1 VAVIGHG
8 HWGKNHVR
16 NFHDLG
22 ALTVVCDRDPERRL
36 AVENA
41 YPGTETCAD
50 VEDVLSMDN
59 VQGVVLATPAE
70 THEALALRCLEAGR
84 DVLVEKPLALT
95 VAGGERLVA
104 KARESGRILMVG
116 HILEYHPGIQA
127 LQDLVASGGVGT
139 LQYVYSNRLNLGKV
153 RREENILWSF
163 APHDV
168 AFMLRLLG
176 EMPVEVAASGGNYVH
191 PEIADVTVTTL
202 GFPGGVRGHIHVSWL
217 HPFKEQ
223 KLVVVGDK
231 GMAVFDD
238 QTKSLELYE
247 HGIEWV
253 GEVPVARK
261 AEPQQLPYPDAEPL
275 REECQAF
282 LNAISTR
289 QPPITDGES
298 GLRVLR
304 VLSACQ
310 TSMEK
315 GGVVEQM
322 GTTENGYYRHATAI
336 IDPGATIGEGTKIW
350 HFCHVMGSA
359 TIGRDCILG
368 QNSFVGEQCTIG
380 NRVKIQNNVSIYQGV
395 DLEDDV
401 FCGPSMVFTNVRN
414 PRAHVERKEA
424 FERTHVG
431 RGATLGANCTVVC
444 GNKIGRFAT
453 VAAGAVVTSDVPD
466 YALVMGVP
474 ARPAGWMCACGER
487 LASAAESTPAV
498 LSCSECGQA
507 YVLGDKGLC
516 PESATA

>member
-1 VAVIGHG
+1 
-8 HWGKNHVR
+8 
-16 NFHDLG
+16 
-22 ALTVVCDRDPERRL
+22 
-36 AVENA
+36 
-41 YPGTETCAD
+41 
-50 VEDVLSMDN
+50 
-59 VQGVVLATPAE
+59 
-70 THEALALRCLEAGR
+70 
-84 DVLVEKPLALT
+84 
-95 VAGGERLVA
+95 
-104 KARESGRILMVG
+104 
-116 HILEYHPGIQA
+116 
-127 LQDLVASGGVGT
+127 
-139 LQYVYSNRLNLGKV
+139 
-153 RREENILWSF
+153 
-163 APHDV
+163 
-168 AFMLRLLG
+168 
-176 EMPVEVAASGGNYVH
+176 
-191 PEIADVTVTTL
+191 
-202 GFPGGVRGHIHVSWL
+202 
-217 HPFKEQ
+217 
-223 KLVVVGDK
+223 
-231 GMAVFDD
+231 
-238 QTKSLELYE
+238 
-247 HGIEWV
+247 
-253 GEVPVARK
+253 
-261 AEPQQLPYPDAEPL
+261 
-275 REECQAF
+275 
-282 LNAISTR
+282 
-289 QPPITDGES
+289 
-298 GLRVLR
+298 
-304 VLSACQ
+304 
-310 TSMEK
+310 MEK